1 MFKSSY
7 TPPAGQHCGSAGL
20 AEPLGAC
27 GAGWYCSGGAFTS
40 QPSDLANVT
49 GIDPLNTTCPAYSL
63 NNTGDICQPGMFC
76 HVMGRE
82 REQTDCS
89 CVLYFCSIVLMFCLE

>member
-1 MFKSSY
+1 MFFFMFKPSN

-20 AEPLGAC
+20 AEPSGAC

-49 GIDPLNTTCPAYSL
+49 GIDPLNTTYPAYSL
-63 NNTGDICQPGMFC
+63 NNTGDICQPGGSQDGVGFNYMC
-76 HVMGRE
+76 A
-82 REQTDCS
+82 
-89 CVLYFCSIVLMFCLE
+89 